1 MSDFLFITC
10 QIGAERAVKA
20 ELAQHWGD
28 FRFAYSRP
36 GFLTFKLPDKH
47 RLADDF
53 ELHSVFARA
62 YGFSLGK
69 VKGQDHAEMAQEAW
83 KLLGHRKVE
92 RIHVWARD
100 EAEAGDHGYEPSIT
114 PQALEVHARLLEHW
128 PGRKLPYNGAD
139 KGDSPI
145 FAYPL
150 TPGPS
155 PKTGEGRNTWL
166 PAKIGA
172 IPKLLAPK
180 AADML
185 RSARRGEYILDCVLV
200 EPNEWWIGF
209 HRADQMATRW
219 PGGMLALE
227 LPASAVSRAWLKMEE
242 ALRWSQL
249 PIPSGAHIAEIGSA
263 PGGASQALLA
273 RGMIVTGIDPAEM
286 HADVLKDPHF
296 THLRRRST
304 QVRRRE
310 FRKIRWLTVDM
321 NVAPSYTL
329 DAVEAIVLHPQ
340 VSIRGMI
347 LTLKLPEWSLAAS
360 VPEYIDR
367 VKSWGYN
374 IVRARQLQNNRREI
388 CLAAMQK
395 PFRRKSP

>member
-1 MSDFLFITC
+1 MPDFLFITC

-20 ELAQHWGD
+20 ELAKRWED

-36 GFLTFKLPDKH
+36 GFLTFKLPENS

-53 ELHSVFARA
+53 DLHSVFARA
-62 YGFSLGK
+62 YAFSLGK
-69 VKGQDHAEMAQEAW
+69 IQGQDHTEMAREAW
-83 KLLGHRKVE
+83 KLFGHRKAE
-92 RIHVWARD
+92 RIHVWPRD
-100 EAEAGDHGYEPSIT
+100 TSEPGDHGYEPSIT
-114 PQALEVHARLLEHW
+114 PEAVEVHARLLEQC
-128 PGRKLPYNGAD
+128 PR
-139 KGDSPI
+139 
-145 FAYPL
+145 
-150 TPGPS
+150 
-155 PKTGEGRNTWL
+155 
-166 PAKIGA
+166 
-172 IPKLLAPK
+172 PKLLAQK
-180 AADML
+180 AADPL
-185 RSARRGEYILDCVLV
+185 APARREEHILDCVLI
-200 EPNEWWIGF
+200 EPNQWWIGF
-209 HRADQMATRW
+209 HRTDQIATRW

-227 LPASAVSRAWLKMEE
+227 LPANAVSRAWLKMEE

-286 HADVLKDPHF
+286 HAEVLKDSHF
-296 THLRRRST
+296 THLRRRSI

-329 DAVEAIVLHPQ
+329 DAVEAIVQHPQ

-347 LTLKLPEWSLAAS
+347 LTLKLPEWRLTAE

-374 IVRARQLQNNRREI
+374 IVCARQLHHNRREI
-388 CLAAMQK
+388 CLAALQK
-395 PFRRKSP
+395 PFRRKFPQVT